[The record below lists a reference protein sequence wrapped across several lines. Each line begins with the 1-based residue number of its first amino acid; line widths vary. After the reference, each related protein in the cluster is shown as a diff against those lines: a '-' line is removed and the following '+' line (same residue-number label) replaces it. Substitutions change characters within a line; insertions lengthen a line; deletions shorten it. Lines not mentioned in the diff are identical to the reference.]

1 MTVDDHQRY
10 RIDDRVSSGPVES
23 WSGLDR
29 TLDRPVTIRILDP
42 STEIGKRVQLQAR
55 SLTRLEHPALLH
67 VLDTIDLGERFG
79 VVTELLPEETL
90 EDHLSRVGHFS
101 AQETTSIGIQLGEA
115 LATLHN
121 AGFALGA
128 LQSSHVGRR
137 KDGSVVI
144 IEGPP
149 TSDATDIPARP
160 RADITA
166 LGELLHSLLVGF
178 RPQIDHQGR
187 YELHPAIPA
196 QLRQIIRRSV
206 DQDGRWSD
214 ATALV
219 LALRSLQQDPGP
231 LSNDAQ
237 ITQADYLQAERTWL
251 APAAIIAVLAG
262 LVIITGLLATRTQT
276 SSPVAEDTRE
286 EVRLG
291 PEQTLLIDNIEDSSP
306 DETPVNSRLP
316 SVSSLLEITL
326 IVPFDPAGNDQE
338 EHPEKTDFINNDDA
352 STGWYTE
359 RYTTSNF
366 GNLKDGVGLI
376 IKLGPPQHIDR
387 LRISSPTINWSF
399 EIFASQ
405 DSTGA
410 LHSWGQAIASRTDI
424 SGSLTVNL
432 GGAPAATLLLWVTD
446 LGKELPAGGH
456 RVTITELQVFGR
468 PLYG

>member
-1 MTVDDHQRY
+1 
-10 RIDDRVSSGPVES
+10 
-23 WSGLDR
+23 
-29 TLDRPVTIRILDP
+29 
-42 STEIGKRVQLQAR
+42 
-55 SLTRLEHPALLH
+55 
-67 VLDTIDLGERFG
+67 
-79 VVTELLPEETL
+79 
-90 EDHLSRVGHFS
+90 
-101 AQETTSIGIQLGEA
+101 
-115 LATLHN
+115 
-121 AGFALGA
+121 
-128 LQSSHVGRR
+128 
-137 KDGSVVI
+137 
-144 IEGPP
+144 
-149 TSDATDIPARP
+149 
-160 RADITA
+160 
-166 LGELLHSLLVGF
+166 
-178 RPQIDHQGR
+178 
-187 YELHPAIPA
+187 
-196 QLRQIIRRSV
+196 
-206 DQDGRWSD
+206 
-214 ATALV
+214 
-219 LALRSLQQDPGP
+219 
-231 LSNDAQ
+231 
-237 ITQADYLQAERTWL
+237 LQAERTWL

-306 DETPVNSRLP
+306 DETPVTSRLP